1 MRGIFSAVF
10 GMRFLGGLERVIRG
24 RKDLNL
30 LMKSK
35 TSAGAKCPHCG
46 TAVGVVDGIA
56 FCGMC
61 KTKVTL
67 PSE

>member
-1 MRGIFSAVF
+1 MRGIFSGVF
-10 GMRFLGGLERVIRG
+10 GIRFFRGLERVMRG
-24 RKDLNL
+24 RKDMDL

-35 TSAGAKCPHCG
+35 GSQGAKCPHCG
-46 TAVGVVDGIA
+46 TAVGIVDGVA

-67 PSE
+67 PGE

>member
-24 RKDLNL
+24 RKDLEI

-35 TSAGAKCPHCG
+35 KSQAPACPHCG

-56 FCGMC
+56 FCGTC
-61 KTKVTL
+61 RTKVTL

>member
-10 GMRFLGGLERVIRG
+10 GTRFFGGLERVIRG
-24 RKDLNL
+24 RKDLDL

-35 TSAGAKCPHCG
+35 KSQGAVCPHCG

-67 PSE
+67 PGD